1 MRNDPLTHPIQDPE
15 PSPQR
20 RAALRAFAWSPLAAA
35 AAFSLLGGLAHA
47 GPTDD
52 FFRAVERGDD
62 RSVAALL
69 QRGVDPNSV
78 DERGQVGLYLALRDD
93 ANSVLDVLLAQPGIQ
108 VDMANRSNE
117 TPLMMAALRGN
128 LPAVQKLVARGAALA
143 RAGWTPL
150 HYAASGP
157 SLEVMAWL
165 VGKGAPLEA
174 LSPNR
179 TTPLM
184 MAAGYGNAD
193 GADLFLKA
201 GANPR
206 ARNDAGLDAAAFARR
221 VSRDALAQ
229 RIDKAAELA
238 AKP

>member
-1 MRNDPLTHPIQDPE
+1 MPHPVTTLPLIPANPHI
-15 PSPQR
+15 SGLSR
-20 RAALRAFAWSPLAAA
+20 RTAWQALVVGMMASPLAQ
-35 AAFSLLGGLAHA
+35 A
-47 GPTDD
+47 GAYED
-52 FFRAVERGDD
+52 FFRAVERDD
-62 RSVAALL
+62 ARGVTALL
-69 QRGVDPNSV
+69 QRGFDPNSV
-78 DERGQVGLYLALRDD
+78 DERGQVGLYLALRED
-93 ANSVLDVLLAQPGIQ
+93 ANAVVDALLAHPGLK
-108 VDMANRSNE
+108 VDAANRSNE

-143 RAGWTPL
+143 REGWTAL

-157 SLEVMAWL
+157 SLEVLSWL
-165 VGKGAPLEA
+165 ATKGAPLEA

-193 GADLFLKA
+193 GADVLLKA

-221 VSRDALAQ
+221 VGRDAVAT
-229 RIDKAAELA
+229 RIEKAAEQA

>member
-1 MRNDPLTHPIQDPE
+1 MNANTMSNDPLTLPN
-15 PSPQR
+15 R
-20 RAALRAFAWSPLAAA
+20 RTMLRALACTPMASSWPLALWSRPALAAA
-35 AAFSLLGGLAHA
+35 LE
-47 GPTDD
+47 D
-52 FFRAVERGDD
+52 FFRAVERDD
-62 RSVAALL
+62 ARTVAAIL
-69 QRGVDPNSV
+69 QRGLDPNSL
-78 DERGQVGLYLALRDD
+78 DLKGQVGLYVAMRED
-93 ANSVLDVLLAQPGIQ
+93 ANAVLDALLAHPGIQ
-108 VDMANRSNE
+108 VDAANSSNE

-128 LPAVQKLVARGAALA
+128 LPAVKKLVASGAALA
-143 RAGWTPL
+143 REGWTAL

-157 SLEVMAWL
+157 SLEVLSWL
-165 VGKGAPLEA
+165 VTQGAPLEA

-193 GADLFLKA
+193 GAERLLKA

-221 VSRDALAQ
+221 IGRDAVAS